1 MKKIEFEEGTDLQSV
16 VRALF
21 YDENDP
27 TSPTYQRKLIR
38 PRVSWLRIVLSWLL
52 PLTVG
57 ALLGIG
63 LHRLGVK
70 TWLCIGI
77 PFVFCLGWLILRLR
91 SFLIC
96 LVRLYQR
103 YAPERLRRKCR
114 FEPSC
119 SEYMVEALEK
129 YGVIQGLRLGGKRL
143 KRCKP
148 GNGGQDPL
156 T

>member
-1 MKKIEFEEGTDLQSV
+1 ML
-16 VRALF
+16 
-21 YDENDP
+21 
-27 TSPTYQRKLIR
+27 
-38 PRVSWLRIVLSWLL
+38 
-52 PLTVG
+52 
-57 ALLGIG
+57 
-63 LHRLGVK
+63 
-70 TWLCIGI
+70 
-77 PFVFCLGWLILRLR
+77 CLGWLILRLR
-91 SFLIC
+91 PFLIC

-103 YAPERLRRKCR
+103 YAPEKLRRKCR

-129 YGVIQGLRLGGKRL
+129 YGVIRGVGFGIKRL